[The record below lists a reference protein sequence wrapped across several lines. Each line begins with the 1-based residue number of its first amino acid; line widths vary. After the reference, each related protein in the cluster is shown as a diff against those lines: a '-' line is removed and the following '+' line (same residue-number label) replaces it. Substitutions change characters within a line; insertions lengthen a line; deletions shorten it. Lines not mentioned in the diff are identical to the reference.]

1 MNKSISAMGAA
12 PQDKVNNW
20 YDKIGVKKTKVDDN
34 YKKHM
39 IEPKSMIVCIGGT
52 GAGKTNALLEFL
64 NRKNNAFTEL
74 IIFTGSTADE
84 PIYQF
89 IKSKIPE
96 TQLINNIA
104 DLPELNTFDDDDKA
118 SEKLIVFDDFINLP
132 KKDFK
137 KINEYLT
144 SGRKFGFTCFVMAQN
159 YTSIPKIITRNA
171 HYFILFRL
179 NDNVTVDNII
189 KNHNVSNISKEDF
202 KHYYLKATAQPR
214 DFFMVDL
221 RNSNIRHNFLDIL
234 AKI

>member
-1 MNKSISAMGAA
+1 MSK
-12 PQDKVNNW
+12 DVVNNW
-20 YDKIGVKKTKVDDN
+20 YEKIGVKKTKVDDN

-84 PIYQF
+84 PIYNF

-104 DLPELNTFDDDDKA
+104 DLPELNTFDDDDKS

-202 KHYYLKATAQPR
+202 KHYYLKSTSVPR

-221 RNSNIRHNFLDIL
+221 RNSNIRHNFLDII

>member
-1 MNKSISAMGAA
+1 MN
-12 PQDKVNNW
+12 
-20 YDKIGVKKTKVDDN
+20 DKITDWYAKIGSKKTKVDEN
-34 YKKHM
+34 YKNHM
-39 IEPKSMIVCIGGT
+39 IEPKSMIVAIGPT
-52 GAGKTNALLEFL
+52 GSGKTTALLELL

-89 IKSKIPE
+89 IKQKIPE

-104 DLPELNTFDDDDKA
+104 DLPELNTFDDDDKD

-179 NDNVTVDNII
+179 NDNITIQNIL
-189 KNHNVSNISKEDF
+189 KNHNISNIKQEDF
-202 KHYYLKATAQPR
+202 KHYYLKSTAKKG
-214 DFFMVDL
+214 DFFLVDL
-221 RNSNIRHNFLDIL
+221 RNNNIRHNFKDIL
-234 AKI
+234 QKF

>member
-1 MNKSISAMGAA
+1 M
-12 PQDKVNNW
+12 DKVNNW

-202 KHYYLKATAQPR
+202 KHYYLKATSQPR